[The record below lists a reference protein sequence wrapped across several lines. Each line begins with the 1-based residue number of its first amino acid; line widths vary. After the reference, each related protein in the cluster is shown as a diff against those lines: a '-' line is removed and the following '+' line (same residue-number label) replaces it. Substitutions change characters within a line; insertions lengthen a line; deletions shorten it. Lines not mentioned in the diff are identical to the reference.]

1 MNNTNNILDFVSEL
15 NQGSAAQPATRRVV
29 FAQCARE
36 GSKVAAAALLPLA
49 AAGCALVGKAVA
61 PDTGLAKQ
69 VLEFAI
75 LLEELEH
82 AFYVKALAAPGLIP
96 RSDRAVFEQI
106 SKHEGAHVTFLNT
119 GLTGIGGSPQ
129 SAPDFDFTGHG
140 LHPNVFRNYRSFLSL
155 AQTFEETGVGA
166 YKGQATN
173 LLTSN
178 SLLTAALRIHSV
190 EARHA
195 AEIRRLRGEKAWNG
209 AFDEPLTKE
218 AVLGRVHPFL
228 ARP

>member
-75 LLEELEH
+75 LLEEL
-82 AFYVKALAAPGLIP
+82 
-96 RSDRAVFEQI
+96 
-106 SKHEGAHVTFLNT
+106 
-119 GLTGIGGSPQ
+119 
-129 SAPDFDFTGHG
+129 
-140 LHPNVFRNYRSFLSL
+140 
-155 AQTFEETGVGA
+155 
-166 YKGQATN
+166 
-173 LLTSN
+173 
-178 SLLTAALRIHSV
+178 
-190 EARHA
+190 
-195 AEIRRLRGEKAWNG
+195 
-209 AFDEPLTKE
+209 
-218 AVLGRVHPFL
+218 
-228 ARP
+228 